1 MSSVSPVKSEA
12 QRIVEQLPEDASW
25 EDLMYRIYVRQAI
38 EAGLKDA
45 ESGDTVPVVEV
56 RRKFGLP
63 Q

>member
-25 EDLMYRIYVRQAI
+25 EDLMYRIYARQAI

-45 ESGDTVPVVEV
+45 EAGDTVPVVEV
-56 RRKFGLP
+56 RCKFGLP